1 MSGPQI
7 SNQYPF
13 QSTPHAD
20 HDDHAHAPSAED
32 SPELIYWEQRT
43 HALMKLLERKAI
55 MTPTDVRR
63 HVELVETI
71 TPMRGAQVVA
81 RAWRD
86 PSYKARL
93 LQDAKGACAEM
104 GFDSRPIV
112 HLTVLENTEHVHHCV
127 VCTLCSCY
135 PRTLLG
141 EPPGWY
147 KSTAYRNR
155 IVVEPR
161 VVLSEAFGM
170 EVPQETEVRV
180 VDSTADSR
188 FLILPRRPAG
198 TEGWPEQ
205 ELVKLV
211 TRDSMVGTGH
221 PLTPAAIG
229 R

>member
-7 SNQYPF
+7 ANEYPF
-13 QSTPHAD
+13 RTTPEAD
-20 HDDHAHAPSAED
+20 DHGHAHAPSVDDDPAQ
-32 SPELIYWEQRT
+32 IYWEQRT
-43 HALMKLLERKAI
+43 RLLMEMLVRKAVL
-55 MTPTDVRR
+55 TPDEIRR
-63 HVELVETI
+63 HVELIESV

-81 RAWRD
+81 RAWTD
-86 PSYKARL
+86 PAFKARL
-93 LQDAKGACAEM
+93 LNDARSACGEF
-104 GFDSRPIV
+104 GFDLRPIV
-112 HLTVLENTEHVHHCV
+112 HLTVLENTERVHHCV

-161 VVLSEAFGM
+161 VVLREAFGVD
-170 EVPQETEVRV
+170 VPPRTEVRV

-188 FLILPRRPAG
+188 FLVLPRRPAG
-198 TEGWPEQ
+198 TEGWSEAD
-205 ELVKLV
+205 LVRLV

-221 PLTPAAIG
+221 PLTPG
-229 R
+229 S

>member
-7 SNQYPF
+7 TNEYPF
-13 QSTPHAD
+13 RTPPPAD
-20 HDDHAHAPSAED
+20 DHGHAHAPSAED
-32 SPELIYWEQRT
+32 DPELIYWEQRT
-43 HALMKLLERKAI
+43 HALMKILERRAVLSPAEI
-55 MTPTDVRR
+55 RR
-63 HVELVETI
+63 HVELIESI
-71 TPMRGAQVVA
+71 TPMRGARVVA
-81 RAWRD
+81 RAWTD
-86 PSYKARL
+86 PAFKARL
-93 LQDAKGACAEM
+93 LTDARSACDEL
-104 GFDSRPIV
+104 GFDIKPIV
-112 HLTVLENTEHVHHCV
+112 HLTALENSERIHHCV

-161 VVLSEAFGM
+161 VVLAEAFGID
-170 EVPQETEVRV
+170 VPPETEVRV

-188 FLILPRRPAG
+188 FLVLPRRPAG
-198 TEGWPEQ
+198 TEGWSE
-205 ELVKLV
+205 EDLVRLV

-221 PLTPAAIG
+221 PLTPAALG

>member
-7 SNQYPF
+7 ANQYPF
-13 QSTPHAD
+13 KAEPHGDD
-20 HDDHAHAPSAED
+20 HDHAHAASGED
-32 SPELIYWEQRT
+32 DLESIYWEQRT
-43 HALMKLLERKAI
+43 AALMKLLERKAI
-55 MTPTDVRR
+55 LTSAEVRR
-63 HVELVETI
+63 HVELVETV

-81 RAWRD
+81 RAWTD
-86 PSYKARL
+86 PKFKARL
-93 LQDAKGACAEM
+93 LQDARSACGEL
-104 GFDSRPIV
+104 GFDLRPIV
-112 HLTVLENTEHVHHCV
+112 HLTVLENTERIHHCV

-161 VVLSEAFGM
+161 VVLKEAFGVD
-170 EVPQETEVRV
+170 VPDETEVRV

-188 FLILPRRPAG
+188 FLILPRRPTG
-198 TEGWPEQ
+198 TEGWPE
-205 ELVKLV
+205 EDLVKLV

-221 PLTPAAIG
+221 SLTPAAIG